1 MKRFVKLLPLLVLGT
16 VMSLN
21 LTALPASAESTTTP
35 SAETTDNLAG
45 AATSDD
51 AATPATA
58 TDGSEMGGDAAM
70 MGEGEEAPMT
80 DGVVEEPAANPYG
93 LSALWNE
100 GD

>member
-1 MKRFVKLLPLLVLGT
+1 MNKLCFSTRIEQIMLVFAVMLFLSLPLSKAYAEDPAPADGT
-16 VMSLN
+16 EM
-21 LTALPASAESTTTP
+21 A
-35 SAETTDNLAG
+35 TDP
-45 AATSDD
+45 T
-51 AATPATA
+51 TA